1 VTDPA
6 QISKDPFFTSGYEGK
21 RIILIPYS
29 EDRDLVH
36 IHAMFQ
42 DPRTT
47 GPLGIDSKKFPIDKI
62 RDQKRERME
71 APDASD
77 WTIFI
82 KKGGDEKFAGEVGL
96 VNWDYETHVVE
107 IFAAIS
113 PDLSGKGYGRETV
126 SILME
131 RIFARSMIAIVRV
144 QTLTTNK
151 AALKLSYALGFR
163 ETGRRAVS
171 PDPEIGFVG
180 GIAVVMD
187 CLFYEFRPYK

>member
-1 VTDPA
+1 MTDPT
-6 QISKDPFFTSGYEGK
+6 QISKDPFFSSGYEGK

-47 GPLGIDSKKFPIDKI
+47 GPLGIDSIKFPIDKI
-62 RDQKRERME
+62 REQKNERME

-77 WTIFI
+77 WTVFI
-82 KKGGDEKFAGEVGL
+82 KGDEERFAGEVGL

-113 PDLSGKGYGRETV
+113 PDYIGKGYGREAV
-126 SILME
+126 SILIE
-131 RIFARSMIAIVRV
+131 KIFTRSMIAIVRV
-144 QTLTTNK
+144 QTLTTNV
-151 AALKLSYALGFR
+151 AAVKLSYALGFR

-187 CLFYEFRPYK
+187 CLFYEFKPFKG